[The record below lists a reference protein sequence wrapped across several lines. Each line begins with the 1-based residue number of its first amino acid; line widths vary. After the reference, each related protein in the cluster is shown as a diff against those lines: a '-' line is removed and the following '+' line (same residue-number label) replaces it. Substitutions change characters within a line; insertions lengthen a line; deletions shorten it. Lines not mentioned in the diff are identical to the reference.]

1 MFGGVSFMIRGY
13 MACGVVK
20 HDLVV
25 RMPPESTEEA
35 TKRPGAR
42 PMDFTGRPMQGFV
55 FVDPTGTESDEA
67 LRAWIVE
74 AVRFVSSLPP
84 KRLKK
89 ARLS

>member
-1 MFGGVSFMIRGY
+1 
-13 MACGVVK
+13 
-20 HDLVV
+20 
-25 RMPPESTEEA
+25 
-35 TKRPGAR
+35 
-42 PMDFTGRPMQGFV
+42 MDFTGRPMQGFV